1 MSKNVKSN
9 LHCACNSLMQTKGY
23 LQKALKSMD
32 NGKNKSRVEES
43 LKALDSIIKQCEI
56 TVDITEIK

>member
-1 MSKNVKSN
+1 MSKSAKSN

-23 LQKALKSMD
+23 LQSALKSMD

-56 TVDITEIK
+56 TEDIMQIK